1 VRKEIFTKERKTMIV
16 KQLVFA
22 ALLSLG
28 LAGVAKAT
36 APSTGLGQAWPN
48 APDVSTSPH
57 WHAYVFEKDGIR
69 YIQIND
75 LAGHVRGAFATA
87 KGQYLVLP
95 IGSDAATAKATT
107 IDAAVAGT
115 GAETVYDDGSTQVT
129 VAVQADGTTQLSATA
144 ASAGCDNAPDCSSN
158 RD

>member
-1 VRKEIFTKERKTMIV
+1 MIV

-22 ALLSLG
+22 AMLSLG
-28 LAGVAKAT
+28 LTGVAKAA

-48 APDVSTSPH
+48 APDVSTSPR

-75 LAGHVRGAFATA
+75 LAGHVHGAFATA

-95 IGSDAATAKATT
+95 IGSDAATATAT
-107 IDAAVAGT
+107 DAASTDT
-115 GAETVYDDGSTQVT
+115 GAETVYDDGSTKVT
-129 VAVQADGTTQLSATA
+129 AVTQANGTTLLNATT
-144 ASAGCDNAPDCSSN
+144 ASIGCSGNAPDCTTG